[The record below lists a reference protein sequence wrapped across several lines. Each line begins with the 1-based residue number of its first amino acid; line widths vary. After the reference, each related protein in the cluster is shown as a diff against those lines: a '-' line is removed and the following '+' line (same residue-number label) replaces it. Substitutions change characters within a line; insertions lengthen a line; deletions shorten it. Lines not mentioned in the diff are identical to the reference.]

1 MTRMAAIFR
10 FILFAVFFSVG
21 ASAVTLSI
29 IADQIEQLYESR
41 AVLAH
46 QQAETEQ
53 LKSLIDDHIA
63 QITVIQH
70 DPNVLDRLEYSM
82 FGTEPTAEDTAF
94 PKASAEQLQAA
105 QLALI
110 DQIKDSTKSPATPQ
124 WLTRTLEPRFRYSL
138 FLAGAGLILITF
150 IFFGSPAKISKK

>member
-1 MTRMAAIFR
+1 
-10 FILFAVFFSVG
+10 
-21 ASAVTLSI
+21 
-29 IADQIEQLYESR
+29 
-41 AVLAH
+41 
-46 QQAETEQ
+46 
-53 LKSLIDDHIA
+53 
-63 QITVIQH
+63 
-70 DPNVLDRLEYSM
+70 M